1 MKKWFYKNVAWIYVI
16 AMASIITVTLCI
28 LHSIVSKETFDA
40 LCTLAYYINIIV
52 IVSAIFVGIWGG
64 NKLEELK
71 KGE

>member
-1 MKKWFYKNVAWIYVI
+1 MKKWFYKNVAWIYII
-16 AMASIITVTLCI
+16 AMASITTVTLCI

-40 LCTLAYYINIIV
+40 LCTLAYCINIIV
-52 IVSAIFVGIWGG
+52 IVSAIFVGIWGV